1 MKVLIGT
8 TNPSKADWL
17 GGLIGAGTELLTL
30 GDVNISAEPPK
41 RGRHLPKMPQL
52 RLNFTAKH
60 FNRCVPRFGAL
71 FCGACT

>member
-30 GDVNISAEPPK
+30 GDVNIFRNGGDTCRK
-41 RGRHLPKMPQL
+41 CR
-52 RLNFTAKH
+52 N
-60 FNRCVPRFGAL
+60 
-71 FCGACT
+71 